1 MQIPIPAAVLPA
13 TFERGKRRLAKGD
26 DGGAPAARLGGRIP
40 EIGHEF
46 RPCEHR
52 AHHLALHADAAS
64 VNNAEG
70 LETGRV
76 GFQQVL
82 LYHAFDIARGH
93 TVKVENIADGNP
105 DRLEIGIFGHQKS
118 KGPAGRSQPGD
129 SRYCDCAHPILSD
142 VPLSPILGH
151 DRFHLI
157 FQPQFHLLQTSLF

>member
-1 MQIPIPAAVLPA
+1 MQILIPATVLPA
-13 TFERGKRRLAKGD
+13 TFRTGERRLAKGD
-26 DGGAPAARLGGRIP
+26 DGGAPAARLGWRIP

-93 TVKVENIADGNP
+93 AVKVENIADGNS
-105 DRLEIGIFGHQKS
+105 DRLEIGIFGH
-118 KGPAGRSQPGD
+118 
-129 SRYCDCAHPILSD
+129 
-142 VPLSPILGH
+142 
-151 DRFHLI
+151 
-157 FQPQFHLLQTSLF
+157 